1 MKKITLSNLINLTEE
16 DIKNIEPFSAD
27 DVNSIDYVIINTTG
41 LRDLYDNFYNLH
53 LDKFEKGS
61 FNYILAVKD
70 ALKIVDKAINFYN
83 TYLDIFGKIHLNTN
97 DKIYVAK
104 LQVDKWYRNY
114 MYFKINGSDNN

>member
-16 DIKNIEPFSAD
+16 DIRNIEPILID
-27 DVNSIDYVIINTTG
+27 NVNSINCVIINTTG
-41 LRDLYDNFYNLH
+41 IRDLYDNFYNLH

-61 FNYILAVKD
+61 FSYILAVKD
-70 ALKIVDKAINFYN
+70 ALKIVDEAINFYN

-114 MYFKINGSDNN
+114 MYFLNNDIIND